1 MDPAHLPPPP
11 TNLLSPDQQ
20 AEIAERLRTPVAPGE
35 PSACPSG
42 LPTANTGGSATTTS
56 PEPRFPAIPGY
67 EILCELGRGGMGVVY
82 QARHLKLN
90 RLVALKMI
98 LSGAYAEPA
107 ELTRFHR
114 EAETLAR
121 LQHPNIV
128 QIYEIGEFEGHPF
141 LSLEFVDGGSL
152 SRKLAGA
159 LQPGRIAA
167 RTVEILARAIH
178 HAHERGVIHRDLKP
192 ANILLRK
199 DEGGRMKDENN
210 SSAPAGST
218 SSFHPSSLKITDF
231 GLAKQVDVSLAQT

>member
-1 MDPAHLPPPP
+1 
-11 TNLLSPDQQ
+11 
-20 AEIAERLRTPVAPGE
+20 
-35 PSACPSG
+35 
-42 LPTANTGGSATTTS
+42 
-56 PEPRFPAIPGY
+56 

-107 ELTRFHR
+107 ELARFHR

-159 LQPGRIAA
+159 QLPGRIAA

-192 ANILLRK
+192 ANILRQESGIRNQESAK
-199 DEGGRMKDENN
+199 DRPL
-210 SSAPAGST
+210 PADSCLLT
-218 SSFHPSSLKITDF
+218 PDSWIPKITDF
-231 GLAKQVDVSLAQT
+231 GLAKQVDVSLAQTQSGAILGTPSYMAPEQAAGQVRLVGPHTDVYALGVILYELLTGRVPFRGGTPMETLD